1 MYSQISSDFL
11 DSKTSDISDQVVKN
25 PDDREKFLDGIL
37 SEYLNTEKL
46 REKHSLREKLKY
58 RHHQLEIAAKQM
70 RKDEKKKRDAEALLI
85 GQTSSIQTSHYKK
98 FSLNLKT
105 RKSLK
110 MYRINKSEDL
120 DYKKYQTINKLW
132 CSYASSCLV
141 SCFGSPANKIL
152 HEENVLNCLKQMDYH
167 GCHLTVK
174 KSSSKYLIGIRG
186 LVLQDK
192 KNALYLLT
200 EENKVKIVPK
210 VGSLF
215 EFELLGFCKMTLVG
229 SNMCYR
235 PEMRST
241 KHAKIKTKNV
251 K

>member
-1 MYSQISSDFL
+1 
-11 DSKTSDISDQVVKN
+11 
-25 PDDREKFLDGIL
+25 
-37 SEYLNTEKL
+37 
-46 REKHSLREKLKY
+46 
-58 RHHQLEIAAKQM
+58 M
-70 RKDEKKKRDAEALLI
+70 RKDEKKKRDAEALLM
-85 GQTSSIQTSHYKK
+85 GQTSSIQTSHHKK
-98 FSLNLKT
+98 LSLNLKT

-120 DYKKYQTINKLW
+120 DYKKYETINKLW